1 MKPSIAL
8 TLVVAFAS
16 LVYAVPD
23 RAPLEKPSSQELP
36 LVELD
41 RLQKDS
47 GAVFGDWCIWRHD
60 EGGDAYFLIN
70 QKSGL
75 GLYLWWGSNGWVNYR
90 TREGVWYV
98 LFPTGTPSLQD
109 RKDLR
114 IERFLGKQPA
124 FRLATGKYAVKNWT
138 ITVSSDAIEMFTPNV
153 MSRLNLRATSP
164 EFTHNGR
171 TIGGK

>member
-1 MKPSIAL
+1 MKSWTSIAL
-8 TLVVAFAS
+8 FAVFSS
-16 LVYAVPD
+16 LAHAVPD
-23 RAPLEKPSSQELP
+23 RAPLDKSSSAELP

-47 GAVFGDWCIWRHD
+47 GAAFGDWIIWRHD

-75 GLYLWWGSNGWVNYR
+75 GVYLWWGSNGWINYR
-90 TREGVWYV
+90 TKEGVWYV

-124 FRLATGKYAVKNWT
+124 LRLARGKHAVKNWT
-138 ITVSSDAIEMFTPNV
+138 ITITDDAIEMFTPNV
-153 MSRLNLRATSP
+153 MSRISLRASSP